1 VAPGQASSER
11 RRWLRIGLAVA
22 LALTLGVTAA
32 AYAIAYGWVNLF
44 IESAWAELVQL
55 LAWLLAACMAWW
67 RLPRT
72 PRGRDRAM
80 TFWLAVVCSLCAARE
95 EDLHVY
101 LNPDRMGDFGVS
113 FRIAWWLDGGVPLAL
128 KLAWVVIAAVLLAA
142 LLAPLA
148 RARPRLA
155 LLVLGR
161 DPGVWLFGVGGGF
174 LVLGYLFD
182 DLIGRGLLMSLVAS
196 QVLEEGSETVGAAL
210 VSASVLLTTR
220 RRLDEREAAA
230 AARLRGAAA

>member
-1 VAPGQASSER
+1 VSDAPTSNEPKAPL
-11 RRWLRIGLAVA
+11 RWVIAALVA
-22 LALTLGVTAA
+22 LALGASA
-32 AYAIAYGWVNLF
+32 MWYALAFGWPNLF
-44 IESAWAELVQL
+44 IESAWAEMWQL
-55 LAWLLAACMAWW
+55 FAWLAAACVAWW

-72 PRGRDRAM
+72 PGRRDRAM

-95 EDLHVY
+95 EDMHIY

-113 FRIAWWLDGGVPLAL
+113 FRVAWWLDGAVPVAL
-128 KLAWVVIAAVLLAA
+128 KLAWVVIAAALLAA

-161 DPGVWLFGVGGGF
+161 DPGVWLFGLGGGF

-182 DLIGRGLLMSLVAS
+182 DLVGRGLLMSLVAS
-196 QVLEEGSETVGAAL
+196 QVLEEGSETIGAAL
-210 VSASVLLTTR
+210 VSASVLVTTR
-220 RRLDEREAAA
+220 LNLDRREAAA
-230 AARLRGAAA
+230 AARLRGAAP